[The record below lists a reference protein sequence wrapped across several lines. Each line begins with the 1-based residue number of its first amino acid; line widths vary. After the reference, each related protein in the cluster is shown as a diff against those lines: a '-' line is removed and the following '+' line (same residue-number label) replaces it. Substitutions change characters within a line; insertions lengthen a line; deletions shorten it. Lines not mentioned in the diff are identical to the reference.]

1 MSIVSSIITTTQLS
15 RSCILTNTKLS
26 EDRHLNNVPKIW
38 YGERDGEHITSLL
51 GNLRPKHLNEYIG
64 QQELKQVLKIAIQAT
79 CARKEALDHLL
90 LYGPPGLGKTT
101 IALIIAQE
109 LGVHCHIV
117 SAPAL
122 ERPRDI
128 IGILLS
134 LKPNEI
140 LFIDEIHRLNR
151 ITEELLYTAMEDYRI
166 DLTIGKGKVT
176 RIRSISISPF
186 TLVGATTKVGSLSSP
201 LVDRFGFVQRLDL
214 YSVTDVCRIIE
225 RTATFLGLKL
235 EQSAILAVA
244 QRSRGTPRIANRLL
258 RRIRDIISIDRNL
271 TFVSTEL
278 VNEALSLLQVDSQG
292 LDSSDRRL
300 LQFLLETYSG
310 GPVGLD
316 TLAAGLGEDPLTI
329 ESVIEPFLLQ
339 VGFLKRTHRGR
350 IVTKDGC
357 KHLGWY

>member
-1 MSIVSSIITTTQLS
+1 MMSIVSSIITTTQLS

-128 IGILLS
+128 IG
-134 LKPNEI
+134 
-140 LFIDEIHRLNR
+140 
-151 ITEELLYTAMEDYRI
+151 
-166 DLTIGKGKVT
+166 
-176 RIRSISISPF
+176 
-186 TLVGATTKVGSLSSP
+186 
-201 LVDRFGFVQRLDL
+201 
-214 YSVTDVCRIIE
+214 
-225 RTATFLGLKL
+225 
-235 EQSAILAVA
+235 
-244 QRSRGTPRIANRLL
+244 
-258 RRIRDIISIDRNL
+258 
-271 TFVSTEL
+271 
-278 VNEALSLLQVDSQG
+278 
-292 LDSSDRRL
+292 
-300 LQFLLETYSG
+300 
-310 GPVGLD
+310 
-316 TLAAGLGEDPLTI
+316 
-329 ESVIEPFLLQ
+329 
-339 VGFLKRTHRGR
+339 
-350 IVTKDGC
+350 
-357 KHLGWY
+357 